1 MREPIRQ
8 AIPFRQ
14 PGPAPAPRRLTPLP
28 GGASEPA
35 APNFIGQSPALL
47 AAVKVARQVAD
58 STATVLIHGESGTGK
73 EQLARLIHDHSRRAR
88 GPFVAVNCAAI
99 PETLLET
106 ELFGHEKGAFTGAAA
121 RRVGRF
127 ERATGGTLFL
137 DEVGDMSPGMQAK
150 ILRALQEE
158 EIERV
163 GGDRPVSVDVRIL
176 AATNRD
182 LDVEVEAARFREDLY
197 YRLAVV
203 VLKLPPLRER
213 GDDVLLLARH
223 FLEHFARKHG
233 RAVHEISAGAM
244 DLLRSHGWP
253 GNIRQLRNVVERS
266 LLVSEGG
273 VLLPEHLPPEVRLGE
288 SAPRERGHAE
298 GEFLPLKEMENRH
311 IRRALALTGGN
322 LGHTAEILGI
332 HRNTLRQKLRKLH
345 EDVEE

>member
-8 AIPFRQ
+8 TIPFRQ
-14 PGPAPAPRRLTPLP
+14 PSATLRPVRPT
-28 GGASEPA
+28 PA
-35 APNFIGQSPALL
+35 ADDALTSAIGQSPRMQAAL
-47 AAVKVARQVAD
+47 KVARQVAN
-58 STATVLIHGESGTGK
+58 STATVLIQGESGTGK
-73 EQLARLIHDHSRRAR
+73 ELLARIVHQHSSRAR
-88 GPFVAVNCAAI
+88 EPFVAVNCAAI

-106 ELFGHEKGAFTGAAA
+106 ELFGHEKGAFTGAAS

-127 ERATGGTLFL
+127 ERANGGTLFL
-137 DEVGDMSPGMQAK
+137 DEVGDMSPAMQAK
-150 ILRALQEE
+150 ILRVLQEE

-163 GGDRPVSVDVRIL
+163 GGERPIHVDVRIV

-182 LDVEVEAARFREDLY
+182 LAVEVEAGRFREDLF

-203 VLKLPPLRER
+203 VMHLPPLRER
-213 GDDVLLLARH
+213 GDDVELLARH

-233 RAVHEISAGAM
+233 RPVHEMSDGAL
-244 DLLRSHGWP
+244 DLLRSHAWP
-253 GNIRQLRNVVERS
+253 GNIRQLRNVIERA

-288 SAPRERGHAE
+288 SSSRERGSAE
-298 GEFLPLKEMENRH
+298 GEFLPLRELEIRH

-332 HRNTLRQKLRKLH
+332 HRNTLRQKLRKLG
-345 EDVEE
+345 EPD